1 MINKG
6 GIVMRKIWSVL
17 LVMVFF
23 LICVP
28 SGVVSAES
36 VVASGVA
43 DTLTWSLDDTGHLVI
58 SGNGPMPEWY
68 EGPPWQEYITMITT
82 VTIEEGITS
91 IGMNSFYN
99 CNALKKVHI
108 ANSVTFIGG
117 FAFAGCD
124 SLKTVTI
131 PDGVKQVANFAFI
144 GCKGLTSVIIGDGLE
159 YLANDMFVECVNLST
174 VTMGNGIEVIYQGVF
189 RGCDKLVSLTIPES
203 VEYIEPYAFWETSIT
218 SVTFLGPVEEM
229 DYAFEDAPVN
239 EVYYTGAKEEWPE
252 FADYFKGA
260 TCYYECI
267 NPKDSYASNIQ
278 HSVMDTESGYG
289 LAFRFKLNANGVKV
303 KNGTEVDLTA
313 ATINYLGTDCKL
325 IGMGA
330 VVTNNETA
338 AKNLTLETVNDY
350 NVVNVPTVYLQETDE
365 EFCAFA
371 TRIINIPGEQ
381 LERTIYARPYY
392 TIEVDGEQITVYGD
406 VDSAT
411 CAEYL

>member
-1 MINKG
+1 
-6 GIVMRKIWSVL
+6 MRKMLSVL
-17 LVMVFF
+17 LVMVLF
-23 LICVP
+23 LVCVP

-43 DTLTWSLDDTGHLVI
+43 DALTWSLDDTGHLVI
-58 SGNGPMPEWY
+58 SGNGPMPDY
-68 EGPPWQEYITMITT
+68 YITEGAPWDGYSVTKI
-82 VTIEEGITS
+82 TIEEGVTS
-91 IGMNSFYN
+91 IGYMAFS
-99 CNALKKVHI
+99 KTDVSEVHI
-108 ANSVTFIGG
+108 ADSVTSIAWG
-117 FAFAGCD
+117 AFYRRD
-124 SLKTVTI
+124 KLTTVTI
-131 PDGVKQVANFAFI
+131 PDGVKSIGMCAFWE
-144 GCKGLTSVIIGDGLE
+144 CSNLTSVTIGDGVTCINAGAF
-159 YLANDMFVECVNLST
+159 YECTKLSS
-174 VTMGNGIEVIYQGVF
+174 VTMGNNVKEICADAF
-189 RGCDKLVSLTIPES
+189 SGCPFVSLTIPES
-203 VEYIEPYAFWETSIT
+203 VEYIEFGAFSGSNLSSI
-218 SVTFLGPVEEM
+218 TFLGPVEEM
-229 DYAFEDAPVN
+229 EYAFEDVPVN
-239 EVYYTGAKEEWPE
+239 EVYYTGSKEEWPE

-289 LAFRFKLNANGVKV
+289 LAFRFKLSANGVKV

-350 NVVNVPTVYLQETDE
+350 NVVNIPTVYLQETDE

-392 TIEVDGEQITVYGD
+392 VVEVDGEQITVYGD
-406 VDSAT
+406 VNSAT